1 MGKIMRAFGH
11 GAYAGA
17 TADMVAGLLAE
28 FVGESQERVADLIK
42 RIPKG
47 EGLPE
52 LRRFIFDMA
61 GQARNFG
68 LSMLETVADQ
78 AQNYLTAIDKLDDE
92 ANDDLGKYLDVIQD
106 LLQDLLGDG
115 HHAEGDIRKM
125 VRELPTRR
133 INVDLDAPQ
142 EIRDVEV
149 VLVMAPG
156 TQQTFVE
163 RELRACGYRA
173 TAIPDTLKA
182 LAYAIRA
189 KPDMMIVS
197 AVMPNLSG
205 IDLALAVSAIPATRN
220 IPLAIIT
227 SLDAG
232 DPQLKVLPKN
242 VALIR
247 KTSAFGDDL
256 TKALQQGFLI

>member
-1 MGKIMRAFGH
+1 MDMRGLGN

-17 TADMVAGLLAE
+17 TAEMVQGLLAE
-28 FVGESQERVADLIK
+28 FVGEAQERCADLVR

-52 LRRFIFDMA
+52 LRRFVFDVA

-68 LSMLETVADQ
+68 LTMLETVADQ
-78 AQNYLTAIDKLDDE
+78 AQNYLTAIVKLDDQAIDE
-92 ANDDLGKYLDVIQD
+92 LGRYLDVIQD
-106 LLQDLLGDG
+106 ILSGDQT
-115 HHAEGDIRKM
+115 AEGDIRQM
-125 VRELPTRR
+125 VRALPIRR
-133 INVDLDAPQ
+133 GVEIDEAP
-142 EIRDVEV
+142 EVRDIEV
-149 VLVMAPG
+149 VLVMSPG

-182 LAYAIRA
+182 LAYATRA

-197 AVMPNLSG
+197 AVMPQLSG
-205 IDLALAVSAIPATRN
+205 IDLALALAAIPATRN
-220 IPLAIIT
+220 IPLAVIT
-227 SLDAG
+227 SLDAN
-232 DPQLKVLPKN
+232 DAQLKVLPPS

-256 TKALQQGFLI
+256 TKALQQGFLL

>member
-1 MGKIMRAFGH
+1 MRGLGN

-28 FVGESQERVADLIK
+28 FVGESQERVADLIR

-47 EGLPE
+47 DGLPE
-52 LRRFIFDMA
+52 LRRFVFDLA

-78 AQNYLTAIDKLDDE
+78 AQNYLTATTALDDR
-92 ANDDLGKYLDVIQD
+92 AIDDLGAYLDVIQD
-106 LLQDLLGDG
+106 LLNGQQAD
-115 HHAEGDIRKM
+115 EGDIRQM
-125 VRELPTRR
+125 VRGLPVRR
-133 INVDLDAPQ
+133 GVEIDEAP
-142 EIRDVEV
+142 EVRDIEV
-149 VLVMAPG
+149 VLVMSPG

-182 LAYAIRA
+182 LAYATRA

-197 AVMPNLSG
+197 AVMPQISG
-205 IDLALAVSAIPATRN
+205 IDLALALAAIPTTRN
-220 IPLAIIT
+220 IPVAVIT

-232 DPQLKVLPKN
+232 DSQLKVLPKS

-256 TKALQQGFLI
+256 TKALQQGFLL

>member
-1 MGKIMRAFGH
+1 MRGLVN

-28 FVGESQERVADLIK
+28 FIGESQDRVAGLVQRVPNGD
-42 RIPKG
+42 
-47 EGLPE
+47 GLPE
-52 LRRFIFDMA
+52 LRRFVFDLA

-78 AQNYLTAIDKLDDE
+78 AQNYLTALVALDDQAIE
-92 ANDDLGKYLDVIQD
+92 DLSRYLDVIQD
-106 LLQDLLGDG
+106 LLSGEQA
-115 HHAEGDIRKM
+115 AEGDIRQM
-125 VRELPTRR
+125 VRGLPLRR
-133 INVDLDAPQ
+133 GAEIEEAP
-142 EIRDVEV
+142 EARDVEV
-149 VLVMAPG
+149 VLVMSPG

-182 LAYAIRA
+182 LAYATRA

-197 AVMPNLSG
+197 AVMPQLSG
-205 IDLALAVSAIPATRN
+205 IDLALALAAIPGTRN
-220 IPLAIIT
+220 IPLAVIT
-227 SLDAG
+227 SLDAQ
-232 DPQLKVLPKN
+232 DPQLKSLPAS
-242 VALIR
+242 VSLIR

-256 TKALQQGFLI
+256 SKALQQGFLL

>member
-1 MGKIMRAFGH
+1 MRGLGN

-28 FVGESQERVADLIK
+28 FAGESQERVADLI
-42 RIPKG
+42 RRVPKG
-47 EGLPE
+47 DGLPE
-52 LRRFIFDMA
+52 LRRFVFDLA

-78 AQNYLTAIDKLDDE
+78 AQNYLTAITTLDDR
-92 ANDDLGKYLDVIQD
+92 AIDDLGRYLDLIQD
-106 LLQDLLGDG
+106 LLNGEQ
-115 HHAEGDIRKM
+115 AEEGDIRQL
-125 VRELPTRR
+125 VRGLPVRR
-133 INVDLDAPQ
+133 GVEIDEAP
-142 EIRDVEV
+142 EVRDIEV
-149 VLVMAPG
+149 VLVMSPG

-182 LAYAIRA
+182 LAYATRA

-197 AVMPNLSG
+197 AVMPQLSG
-205 IDLALAVSAIPATRN
+205 IDLTLALAAIPATRN
-220 IPLAIIT
+220 IPLAVIT

-232 DPQLKVLPKN
+232 DPQLKVLPPS

-256 TKALQQGFLI
+256 AKALQQGFLL

>member
-1 MGKIMRAFGH
+1 MRALGH

-28 FVGESQERVADLIK
+28 FVGESQETIAKLLVLL
-42 RIPKG
+42 PKG
-47 EGLPE
+47 EGLPD
-52 LRRFIFDMA
+52 LRRFVFDLA

-78 AQNYLTAIDKLDDE
+78 TQNYLTAIDSLDDQ
-92 ANDDLGKYLDVIQD
+92 AIDDLNKYLDVIQD
-106 LLQDLLGDG
+106 LLSGTRAAD
-115 HHAEGDIRKM
+115 GDIRQM
-125 VRELPTRR
+125 VRGLPTRR
-133 INVDLDAPQ
+133 GGV
-142 EIRDVEV
+142 EIDEHPEVRDIEV

-173 TAIPDTLKA
+173 TVVPDTLKA
-182 LAYAIRA
+182 LAYAVRA
-189 KPDMMIVS
+189 KPDMMIIS

-205 IDLALAVSAIPATRN
+205 VDLTVALAAIQATRN
-220 IPLAIIT
+220 IPLAVIT
-227 SLDAG
+227 SLGAD
-232 DPQLKVLPKN
+232 DPQLKTLPPS
-242 VALIR
+242 VSVIR

-256 TKALQQGFLI
+256 TKALQQGFLL

>member
-1 MGKIMRAFGH
+1 MRGLGN

-28 FVGESQERVADLIK
+28 FVGESQERVADLIR

-52 LRRFIFDMA
+52 LRRFIFDLA

-68 LSMLETVADQ
+68 LTMLETVADQ
-78 AQNYLTAIDKLDDE
+78 AQNYLTAIVTLDDQ
-92 ANDDLGKYLDVIQD
+92 ANDDLGRYLDVIQD
-106 LLQDLLGDG
+106 LLNGKQSDDS
-115 HHAEGDIRKM
+115 DFRRM
-125 VRELPTRR
+125 VRTLPVRR
-133 INVDLDAPQ
+133 GVEIDEAP
-142 EIRDVEV
+142 EVRDIEV
-149 VLVMAPG
+149 VLVMSPG

-182 LAYAIRA
+182 LSYATRA

-197 AVMPNLSG
+197 AVMPQLSG
-205 IDLALAVSAIPATRN
+205 IDLALALAAIPSTRN
-220 IPLAIIT
+220 IPLAVIT
-227 SLDAG
+227 SLEVT
-232 DPQLKVLPKN
+232 DPQLKVLPPS
-242 VALIR
+242 VTLIR

-256 TKALQQGFLI
+256 TKALQQGFLL

>member
-1 MGKIMRAFGH
+1 MRGLGN

-17 TADMVAGLLAE
+17 TAEMVAGLLAE
-28 FVGESQERVADLIK
+28 FAGEAQERVAELMH
-42 RIPKG
+42 RVPKG

-52 LRRFIFDMA
+52 LRRFVFDLA

-68 LSMLETVADQ
+68 LTMLETVADQ
-78 AQNYLTAIDKLDDE
+78 AQNYLTAITTIDDR
-92 ANDDLGKYLDVIQD
+92 AIDDLSQYLDVIQD
-106 LLQDLLGDG
+106 LLNGKQGD
-115 HHAEGDIRKM
+115 EGDIRQM
-125 VRELPTRR
+125 VRGLPVRR
-133 INVDLDAPQ
+133 GVEIDEAPDV
-142 EIRDVEV
+142 RDIEV
-149 VLVMAPG
+149 MLVMSPG

-182 LAYAIRA
+182 LAYATRA

-197 AVMPNLSG
+197 AVMPQLSG
-205 IDLALAVSAIPATRN
+205 IDLALALAAIPATRN
-220 IPLAIIT
+220 IPVAVIT
-227 SLDAG
+227 SLDSG
-232 DPQLKVLPKN
+232 DAQLKVLPPS

-256 TKALQQGFLI
+256 TKALQQGFLL

>member
-1 MGKIMRAFGH
+1 MRGLGS

-17 TADMVAGLLAE
+17 TAEMVAGLLAE
-28 FVGESQERVADLIK
+28 FVGESQERCGDLIR

-47 EGLPE
+47 DGLPE
-52 LRRFIFDMA
+52 LRRFIFDVA

-68 LSMLETVADQ
+68 LTVLETVADQ
-78 AQNYLTAIDKLDDE
+78 AQNYLTATVTLDGR
-92 ANDDLGKYLDVIQD
+92 AIDDLGQYLDAIQD
-106 LLQDLLGDG
+106 LLSGKQ
-115 HHAEGDIRKM
+115 AEEGDIRQM
-125 VRELPTRR
+125 VRGLPVRR
-133 INVDLDAPQ
+133 GVEIDEAP
-142 EIRDVEV
+142 EVRDIEV
-149 VLVMAPG
+149 VLVMSPG

-182 LAYAIRA
+182 LAYATRA

-197 AVMPNLSG
+197 AVMPQLSG
-205 IDLALAVSAIPATRN
+205 IDLALALTAIPSTRN
-220 IPLAIIT
+220 IPLAVIT

-232 DPQLKVLPKN
+232 DPQLKVLPPGI
-242 VALIR
+242 ALIR

-256 TKALQQGFLI
+256 TKALQQGFLL

>member
-1 MGKIMRAFGH
+1 MRGLGT

-17 TADMVAGLLAE
+17 TAEMVQGLLDE
-28 FVGESQERVADLIK
+28 FLGEAQERAAELTR

-52 LRRFIFDMA
+52 LRRFVFDLA

-68 LSMLETVADQ
+68 LTMLETVADQ
-78 AQNYLTAIDKLDDE
+78 AQNYLTAIVALDDQ
-92 ANDDLGKYLDVIQD
+92 ANDDLGRYLDVIQD
-106 LLQDLLGDG
+106 LLSGNQ
-115 HHAEGDIRKM
+115 AEGDIRQM
-125 VRELPTRR
+125 VRALPIRR
-133 INVDLDAPQ
+133 GVEIDEAPDV
-142 EIRDVEV
+142 RDIEV
-149 VLVMAPG
+149 VLVMSPG

-182 LAYAIRA
+182 LAYATRA
-189 KPDMMIVS
+189 KPDMMIIS
-197 AVMPNLSG
+197 AVMPQLSG
-205 IDLALAVSAIPATRN
+205 IDLALALAVIPATRN
-220 IPLAIIT
+220 IPVAVIT

-232 DPQLKVLPKN
+232 DPQLKVLPPSI
-242 VALIR
+242 ALIR

-256 TKALQQGFLI
+256 TKALQQGFLL

>member
-1 MGKIMRAFGH
+1 MRGLGN

-17 TADMVAGLLAE
+17 TAEMVAGLLAE
-28 FVGESQERVADLIK
+28 FVGEAQERVADLT
-42 RIPKG
+42 RRVPKG
-47 EGLPE
+47 DGLPE
-52 LRRFIFDMA
+52 LRRFIFDLA

-68 LSMLETVADQ
+68 LTVLETVADQ
-78 AQNYLTAIDKLDDE
+78 AQNYLTATTALDDR
-92 ANDDLGKYLDVIQD
+92 AIDDLGAYLDVIQD
-106 LLQDLLGDG
+106 LLNGEQAD
-115 HHAEGDIRKM
+115 ESDIRQM
-125 VRELPTRR
+125 VRGLPVRR
-133 INVDLDAPQ
+133 GVEIDEAP
-142 EIRDVEV
+142 EVRNIEV
-149 VLVMAPG
+149 VLVMSPG

-182 LAYAIRA
+182 LAYATRA

-197 AVMPNLSG
+197 AVMAQLSG
-205 IDLALAVSAIPATRN
+205 IDLALALAAIPATRN
-220 IPLAIIT
+220 IPVAVIT

-232 DPQLKVLPKN
+232 DAQLKVLPPS

-256 TKALQQGFLI
+256 TTALQQAFLL

>member
-1 MGKIMRAFGH
+1 MEMRGLGN

-28 FVGESQERVADLIK
+28 FVGESQERVADLIR

-47 EGLPE
+47 DSLPE
-52 LRRFIFDMA
+52 LRRFVFDLA

-68 LSMLETVADQ
+68 LTMLETVADQ
-78 AQNYLTAIDKLDDE
+78 AQNYLTAITTLDDR
-92 ANDDLGKYLDVIQD
+92 AIDDLGAYLDAIQD
-106 LLQDLLGDG
+106 LLNGQQAD
-115 HHAEGDIRKM
+115 EGDIRQM
-125 VRELPTRR
+125 VRGLPVRR
-133 INVDLDAPQ
+133 GVEIDEAP
-142 EIRDVEV
+142 EVRDIEV
-149 VLVMAPG
+149 VLVMSPG

-182 LAYAIRA
+182 LAYATRA

-197 AVMPNLSG
+197 AVMPQLSG
-205 IDLALAVSAIPATRN
+205 IDLALALAAIPATRN
-220 IPLAIIT
+220 IPAAVIT
-227 SLDAG
+227 SLDAA
-232 DPQLKVLPKN
+232 DPQLKVLPKS

-256 TKALQQGFLI
+256 TKALQQGFLL

>member
-1 MGKIMRAFGH
+1 MDMRGVGT

-28 FVGESQERVADLIK
+28 FVGESQERCADLT
-42 RIPKG
+42 RQIPKG
-47 EGLPE
+47 DGLPE
-52 LRRFIFDMA
+52 LRRFVFDVA

-78 AQNYLTAIDKLDDE
+78 AQNYLTAITALDDR
-92 ANDDLGKYLDVIQD
+92 AIDDLGQYLDAIQD
-106 LLQDLLGDG
+106 LLNGKQAD
-115 HHAEGDIRKM
+115 EGDIRQM
-125 VRELPTRR
+125 VRGLPVRR
-133 INVDLDAPQ
+133 GIEIDEAP
-142 EIRDVEV
+142 EVRDIEV

-182 LAYAIRA
+182 LAYATRA

-197 AVMPNLSG
+197 AVMPQLSG
-205 IDLALAVSAIPATRN
+205 IDLALALTAIPTTRN
-220 IPLAIIT
+220 IPLAVIT

-232 DPQLKVLPKN
+232 DPQLKVLPPS

-256 TKALQQGFLI
+256 TKALQQGFLL